1 MKKLILAAA
10 VLGLAGLGIQ
20 NAKASDL
27 GRFLQGAVDIHLA
40 ALNTLA
46 NVVHDVTPRV
56 HVNVGLPQPVYYAAQ
71 PAYYPPAPRVVYVTA
86 PAPRV
91 VYYRPAP
98 VVYRA
103 PVYYAPRVVS
113 YRDRDYRDRDDR
125 RDYRGDRDGFRD
137 GYRR

>member
-1 MKKLILAAA
+1 MKGKNMKKLILAAA

-27 GRFLQGAVDIHLA
+27 GRFLQGAVDIHVA
-40 ALNTLA
+40 ALNTIA
-46 NVVHDVTPRV
+46 DVVHDVTPRV

-71 PAYYPPAPRVVYVTA
+71 PAYYPPAPHVVYVPA

-91 VYYRPAP
+91 FYYRP
-98 VVYRA
+98 A